1 MRVGKFAKLTA
12 AAGALTL
19 VLAAD
24 DAAARTGGGGGRGG
38 VVAARPMVRPITRP
52 IGAHAFR
59 NHRGFFPGAGGFY
72 YGPDGTP
79 MTDIAPS
86 SANTSSDVRYTYTYD
101 VPWDWAHRYPPNVV
115 PSDRPYVSSC
125 TPEAVRVPGR
135 NGGEQTVTVTRC
147 Y

>member
-12 AAGALTL
+12 AAGALAL

-38 VVAARPMVRPITRP
+38 VVAARPVARPFVP
-52 IGAHAFR
+52 HAFR
-59 NHRGFFPGAGGFY
+59 HHRGFFPGAGGFY

-79 MTDIAPS
+79 VTDVTPPPS
-86 SANTSSDVRYTYTYD
+86 NTSQDIRYTYTYD

-115 PSDRPYVSSC
+115 PSDRPYVPGC
-125 TPEAVRVPGR
+125 TPENVTVPGSR
-135 NGGEQTVTVTRC
+135 GGEQTVTVTRC